1 MPVDAV
7 KLLVVERNGVDLEDY
22 EEINLTA
29 SAVPFSSPGFSSDN
43 VQDAIIE
50 STAEDEDNHSAQFD
64 IDISDEVV
72 VADKKQ
78 MFVFQELFVTGSLL
92 VNGLLIVGE

>member
-29 SAVPFSSPGFSSDN
+29 SAVPFSAPGFTSDN
-43 VQDAIIE
+43 VEDAIIE
-50 STAEDEDNHSAQFD
+50 ATEDDEDYHSSQYD
-64 IDISDEVV
+64 IEVSDDLEVKI
-72 VADKKQ
+72 KKQ
-78 MFVFQELFVTGSLL
+78 MFVFQELIVSGSIL